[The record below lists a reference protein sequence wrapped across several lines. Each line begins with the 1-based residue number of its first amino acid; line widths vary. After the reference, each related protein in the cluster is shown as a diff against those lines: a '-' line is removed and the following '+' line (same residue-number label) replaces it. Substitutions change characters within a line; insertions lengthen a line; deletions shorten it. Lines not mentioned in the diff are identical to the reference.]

1 MAKKKSSS
9 MLGGALIGA
18 ALGVAAG
25 MLLAPASGKK
35 TRGDIGK
42 KSAEFYAHLAPR
54 LKKAKRMGE
63 AEYKLFVREAA
74 KNYSKAKRLSAHE
87 EKAIVAHAH
96 KSWKHLRRHLA

>member
-1 MAKKKSSS
+1 
-9 MLGGALIGA
+9 MLAGALIGG

-25 MLLAPASGKK
+25 MLLAPESGKK
-35 TRGDIGK
+35 FRGGIGR

-63 AEYKLFVREAA
+63 AEYKVFVREAA
-74 KNYSKAKRLSAHE
+74 KSYSKAKRLSGHE

-96 KSWKHLRRHLA
+96 RSWKHLKRHLS